1 MSWGRPT
8 PTEALEQL
16 VSLAV
21 RPYRP
26 LYVPYRDEGTHS
38 CLCCGAKGDHST
50 LTHQGQCPVQVL
62 RELVQETEAPRP
74 ELPVDVPAA
83 YPVGARVRWCGGRT
97 RRESTGLIEAVHQE
111 PGWPAEY
118 DVRVLWKDGRPG
130 AQVQRRHHS
139 ELEVL
144 ATP

>member
-1 MSWGRPT
+1 MTWGRPT

-21 RPYRP
+21 RPHVPQSLSWNP
-26 LYVPYRDEGTHS
+26 LVYS
-38 CLCCGAKGDHST
+38 CLCCGAKGSHGT
-50 LTHQGQCPVQVL
+50 LAHEGWCPVRVL
-62 RELVQETEAPRP
+62 RELVQDTDAPQP
-74 ELPVDVPAA
+74 ELPIDVPAA
-83 YPVGARVRWCGGRT
+83 YPVGLRVRWCGGRT

-130 AQVQRRHHS
+130 VQVQRRHHS
-139 ELEVL
+139 ELEVQGDQ
-144 ATP
+144 